1 MRTAPQPTQLFIEAI
16 DYIIV
21 VVTAVI
27 QNWIPWL
34 LVYGDMGKHGG
45 AESLGALVSEVEA
58 GDTHAILH
66 IGDFAYD
73 FDSDGGVVRMC

>member
-1 MRTAPQPTQLFIEAI
+1 MVNNL
-16 DYIIV
+16 IV
-21 VVTAVI
+21 MTVTLLVL
-27 QNWIPWL
+27 QNWVPRL

-66 IGDFAYD
+66 VGDFAYD
-73 FDSDGGVVRMC
+73 FDSDGGVVRLVYSNLTAEYRTL

>member
-1 MRTAPQPTQLFIEAI
+1 ML
-16 DYIIV
+16 
-21 VVTAVI
+21 
-27 QNWIPWL
+27 QNWAPRL

-45 AESLGALVSEVEA
+45 AESLGPLTGEVKT

-73 FDSDGGVVRMC
+73 FDSDGGVVRLLLHIKIQGIGFDPFTKYLLVF

>member
-1 MRTAPQPTQLFIEAI
+1 
-16 DYIIV
+16 
-21 VVTAVI
+21 
-27 QNWIPWL
+27 
-34 LVYGDMGKHGG
+34 MGKHGG

-73 FDSDGGVVRMC
+73 FDSDGGVVSYEFVVQSANSLYIYYV